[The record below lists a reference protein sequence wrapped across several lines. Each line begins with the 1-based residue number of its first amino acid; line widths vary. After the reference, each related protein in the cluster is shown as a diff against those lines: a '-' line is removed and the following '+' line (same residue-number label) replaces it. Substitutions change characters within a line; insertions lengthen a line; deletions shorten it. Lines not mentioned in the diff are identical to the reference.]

1 MRTLHLPRLALTL
14 ALSTLG
20 MAACGDLPAAPAEAR
35 VSMQPPL
42 GVVAWAP
49 GDDPGPPVYALL
61 DRQLLPHTEAWAAV
75 IFVRDPDCVPAGF
88 NLLDGVAVP
97 QAFGCAL
104 TIEGHAV
111 YKDGPPPP
119 IQVQAHGLGAVPV
132 WFVAWPEL
140 QAAIADDLLTISELS
155 ALPSLRTGVA
165 TFLTMSQQPGGNRPQ
180 GAGNGKI
187 DLVARGDLTAG
198 GAFSVIF
205 REMGVEGV
213 SILRHI
219 AIDLP

>member
-1 MRTLHLPRLALTL
+1 MRTLLSLHLALTL

-20 MAACGDLPAAPAEAR
+20 TAGCGDLPEQPAVAQ
-35 VSMQPPL
+35 VSTEPPL
-42 GVVAWAP
+42 RSVAWAP
-49 GDDPGPPVYALL
+49 GDDPGPPFYALL
-61 DRQLLPHTEAWAAV
+61 DRQLMPHTDTWAAV
-75 IFVRDPDCVPAGF
+75 IFVRDPACVPAGF

-119 IQVQAHGLGAVPV
+119 IQVQVHGLGAVPV

-140 QAAIADDLLTISELS
+140 QAAIADDLLTIGELA
-155 ALPSLRTGVA
+155 ALPSRRTGVA

-187 DLVARGDLTAG
+187 ELVARGALTAG

-205 REMGVEGV
+205 REMGVDGE

-219 AIDLP
+219 AIELP